1 MFARMDKHLKS
12 GQPPLEGFTLALV
25 AGIGDLV
32 RLDTVCWAMKLSEWR
47 SSMRLADVLPIRRG
61 SH

>member
-32 RLDTVCWAMKLSEWR
+32 RLNTDCWAMKLADWGP
-47 SSMRLADVLPIRRG
+47 SMWLADVLPLRRG